1 MPHADPPP
9 KGEPMTQDRR
19 QTTYDAN
26 AEFWIE
32 IIQNHRDKYRE
43 ELTNTAVLDAIGA
56 AEGLAVLD
64 AGCGEG
70 YLSRK
75 LAREGAIVTGVDSSA
90 ELIKAALSH
99 ELAVQEPAC
108 FFFFQAE
115 DGIRDADV
123 TGVQKCALPICPT
136 ASWRR
141 SVSKSTV
148 TVSCGG

>member
-19 QTTYDAN
+19 LTTYDAN

-43 ELTNTAVLDAIGA
+43 ELTNTAVLNAIGSA
-56 AEGLAVLD
+56 GGLTVLD

-75 LAREGAIVTGVDSSA
+75 LAEEGAIVTGVDSSA
-90 ELIKAALSH
+90 ELIKAARSH
-99 ELAVQEPAC
+99 ELAVQEPARGDL
-108 FFFFQAE
+108 QAAQVYATLSLE
-115 DGIRDADV
+115 EAIRDLAATIV
-123 TGVQKCALPICPT
+123 RAAHTI
-136 ASWRR
+136 ASA
-141 SVSKSTV
+141 
-148 TVSCGG
+148 